1 MNNYAIIMNVFQED
15 LEYYVNKLKA
25 TEVTTDIENEHN
37 MFGDRISSCCSVYC
51 ISVYG
56 TEV

>member
-25 TEVTTDIENEHN
+25 TEVTKDECRAVLATFVV
-37 MFGDRISSCCSVYC
+37 MLLMRVLL
-51 ISVYG
+51 
-56 TEV
+56 